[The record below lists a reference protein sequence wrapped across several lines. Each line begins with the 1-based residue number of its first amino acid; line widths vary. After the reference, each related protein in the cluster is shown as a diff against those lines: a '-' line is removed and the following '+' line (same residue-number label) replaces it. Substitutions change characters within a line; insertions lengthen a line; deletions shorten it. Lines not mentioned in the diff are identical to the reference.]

1 MGDEEPNPIL
11 IRRACAGTAS
21 YARRDAFRGE
31 DREGRRAHGADG
43 RRAERR
49 RGVLVVLV
57 GWLFFLSAGFSPFSF
72 PAYFARETEKKGK
85 NKIFYMYIFILAG
98 LHYCVDYLSL

>member
-1 MGDEEPNPIL
+1 M
-11 IRRACAGTAS
+11 
-21 YARRDAFRGE
+21 
-31 DREGRRAHGADG
+31 
-43 RRAERR
+43 
-49 RGVLVVLV
+49 LVVLV

-98 LHYCVDYLSL
+98 LLYCVDYLSL